1 MKTKFLLSTMAL
13 AALMSGCSNDMWND
27 NAANV
32 SDLENRRVAGKVE
45 FSIENGT
52 STRMEETESGAINF
66 SADDKISAAL
76 MDEFKGQYP
85 VTSFVNYMQTNYP
98 FVQEGNSWVTE
109 GVLLEG
115 NYFFS
120 YPFNACV
127 QNRGALTNTVPVDQ
141 YAYDRTTGKVSTM
154 QSYVDNQFYLGYAYI
169 NADGNCVECNE
180 VPTIKENI
188 KLEKVH
194 AYPVFRFINQTGAP
208 EDKPLKV
215 YKISL
220 RKKDASM
227 FYNTV
232 AVFPKTKKFNKNNAL
247 NDETGKYD
255 LWETAVFNPNMPGN
269 DINSV
274 NVMPFDCGK
283 VNSTTL
289 EYNLHFPENG
299 YEIKNWTSFE
309 ACMVVPAGVY
319 GEMEVVL
326 YTNEGVGTYPVFMP
340 ATGEDYQVQSGMYKL
355 SPYKKSLTTIRFDI
369 TSLSTN
375 KTDFTVQT
383 TENLI
388 EYLKYIEPA
397 GNSVKLNITT
407 VGSKVELNQEVYEI
421 LKNKNLKINL
431 NGAIVIPAGVPE
443 DAIDRINFYAAGSS
457 VINNG
462 TQKVTNV
469 PAVDRGL
476 TEASNV
482 TIVNNGNLTLEANM
496 PNSWIMNNATLT
508 VVDSD
513 IFRLYNGEDARATV
527 TEKLTTID
535 LFNAGQLTI
544 NKDAAV
550 NVLHSFS
557 NAGMITNNGAL
568 NIWPMN
574 VSGFEFEYSDSD
586 IEVNDGKYQ
595 VYYYV
600 YNALVAADAQA
611 SNAGVI
617 ENNGVIDSKGVIA
630 DKVVTESYTAGGLVN
645 VEFTSQTQNGAVS
658 SLINLGSGV
667 IKNNANGR
675 ITNMSNFALLV
686 PDRTSYTSLV
696 MLANLPTL
704 YVDLYD
710 VFKAYL
716 QNDFIGQNGYTV
728 NGFIDMSL
736 NDGADVDAQAVIRD
750 NITKEDIKPFDGHNQ
765 IIYVKR
771 TGKVD
776 ISINTPKY
784 INTLWLENVSGE
796 AQGDIS
802 GYTLWLDGNNSILV
816 KSGKTLKLGFTAIE
830 GTTRFYGEGTTVLT
844 DNVIVAKGSTL
855 TVDNKWTSDTAVE
868 IYAKGAKVNEGGK
881 IGDNITIDYTS
892 LADYVGPWVILK

>member
-1 MKTKFLLSTMAL
+1 MKTKLLLSTMAL
-13 AALMSGCSNDMWND
+13 AALMSGCSNDEWNE

-32 SDLENRRVAGKVE
+32 SGLENRRVAGKVE
-45 FSIENGT
+45 FSIADGT
-52 STRMEETESGAINF
+52 STRMEETESGAIIF

-85 VTSFVNYMQTNYP
+85 VTNFVNYMQTNYP
-98 FVQEGNSWVTE
+98 FVQESNSWVSE

-141 YAYDRTTGKVSTM
+141 YAYDRTTGEVSTM
-154 QSYVDNQFYLGYAYI
+154 QAYVDNQFYLGYSYI
-169 NADGNCVECNE
+169 AADGNCVDCNG
-180 VPTIKENI
+180 VPTLKSNV

-194 AYPVFRFINQTGAP
+194 AYPVFRFVNQTGAP

-232 AVFPKTKKFNKNNAL
+232 AVFPKTKKFNAEEAV
-247 NDETGKYD
+247 DEETGKYD
-255 LWETAVFNPNMPGN
+255 LWETAVFNANMPGN
-269 DINSV
+269 DINTV
-274 NVMPFDCGK
+274 NVLPFDCST

-289 EYNLHFPENG
+289 EYNLHFPEGG
-299 YEIKNWTSFE
+299 YEIENWTSFE
-309 ACMVVPAGVY
+309 ACMVVPAGIY

-355 SPYKKSLTTIRFDI
+355 SPYRKSLTTIRFDI

-375 KTDFTVQT
+375 QTDFTVQS

-388 EYLKYIEPA
+388 EYLKYIEPV

-407 VGSKVELNQEVYEI
+407 VGTKVELNQEVYDI

-431 NGAIVIPAGVPE
+431 NGTIVIPAGVPA

-462 TQKVTNV
+462 TQVVTEM
-469 PAVDRGL
+469 PAVDRGSS
-476 TEASNV
+476 EASNV
-482 TIVNNGNLTLEANM
+482 TIVNNGELTLKANM

-513 IFRLYNGEDARATV
+513 VFRLYNGENARATV
-527 TEKLTTID
+527 TEELTAID
-535 LFNAGQLTI
+535 LFNGGQLTI
-544 NKDAAV
+544 NKDATV

-557 NAGMITNNGAL
+557 NAGMVTNNGTL
-568 NIWPMN
+568 NIWPMK
-574 VSGFEFEYSDSD
+574 VSGYEFGFIKTLPIDFWT
-586 IEVNDGKYQ
+586 KYQ
-595 VYYYV
+595 YI
-600 YNALVAADAQA
+600 YNALVVADAQA

-617 ENNGVIDSKGVIA
+617 DNNGVIDSNGLIS
-630 DKVVTESYTAGGLVN
+630 DKTTIDVYTDFWPTLIF
-645 VEFTSQTQNGAVS
+645 EQQTQVGAVS
-658 SLINLGSGV
+658 SLINMGSGV
-667 IKNNANGR
+667 INNNANGR
-675 ITNMSNFALLV
+675 MTNLSNFALLV
-686 PDRTSYTSLV
+686 PDKTSYTSLV
-696 MLANLPTL
+696 LLEELP
-704 YVDLYD
+704 YVYIELYD

-716 QNDFIGQNGYTV
+716 QADFISNGDYTKY
-728 NGFIDMSL
+728 GFIDMSK
-736 NDGADVDAQAVIRD
+736 NDGVDVDMQAVIRD
-750 NITKEDIKPFDGHNQ
+750 NITKEDIDPFAGHNQ

-771 TGKVD
+771 TGKVN
-776 ISINTPKY
+776 IAINTPKY
-784 INTLWLENVSGE
+784 INTLWLENVSGN
-796 AQGDIS
+796 ADGDIS
-802 GYTLWLDGNNSILV
+802 KYTLWLDGNNSILV

-830 GTTRFYGEGTTVLT
+830 GTTRFYGEGETVLT
-844 DNVIVAKGSTL
+844 NDVVVAKGSTL
-855 TVDNKWTSDTAVE
+855 TIDNTWSATQPVE
-868 IYAKGAKVNEGGK
+868 IFAQGAKVNEGGK
-881 IGDNITIDYTS
+881 IGDNITIDYTT
-892 LADYVGPWVILK
+892 LADYVGPWVIIR